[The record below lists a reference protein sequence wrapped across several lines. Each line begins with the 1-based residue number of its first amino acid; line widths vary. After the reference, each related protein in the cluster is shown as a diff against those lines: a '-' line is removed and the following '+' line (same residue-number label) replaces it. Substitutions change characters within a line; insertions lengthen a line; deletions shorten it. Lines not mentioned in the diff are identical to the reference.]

1 MCVCGCVCGPRAIT
15 KDHDVCRVLTY
26 IDWHLVRLCPL
37 VQEGDHPKWEH
48 SEASVVVKE
57 PVLVS
62 ICVRRTDDSGLW
74 KCFTYHFLSKCLRE
88 EEGGGQRKREE
99 RGRGKMREEEGRRGR
114 RREEEGGGRKREE
127 EGGRGRR
134 KEGGGR
140 GRKRE
145 EEGGG
150 GRRREKRE
158 EEGDKGVQVHA
169 IRRLT
174 NFPAVQSNF

>member
-1 MCVCGCVCGPRAIT
+1 MCVCMCVCVCVCVCGPRAIT

-26 IDWHLVRLCPL
+26 IDRHLVRLCPS

-48 SEASVVVKE
+48 SEAGVVVEE

-74 KCFTYHFLSKCLRE
+74 KCFTYHFLSKCLGRKSE
-88 EEGGGQRKREE
+88 EEGE
-99 RGRGKMREEEGRRGR
+99 
-114 RREEEGGGRKREE
+114 
-127 EGGRGRR
+127 
-134 KEGGGR
+134 R

-145 EEGGG
+145 EERGG
-150 GRRREKRE
+150 GRRREE

-174 NFPAVQSNF
+174 NSLLCKVTFDPCNG